1 MVTVEGHSIPF
12 PAEARDYP
20 GARAEKGGMRLVRVP
35 GVESGLHDG
44 QDSRILMVDP
54 DSSEDSR
61 VFQYPE
67 LSGRTRDVNF
77 PRRRPSVVS
86 TEYW

>member
-1 MVTVEGHSIPF
+1 MEGGSSEF
-12 PAEARDYP
+12 
-20 GARAEKGGMRLVRVP
+20 RVWNLD
-35 GVESGLHDG
+35 VLKSKTW
-44 QDSRILMVDP
+44 ILMLDP

-61 VFQYPE
+61 SFQYPE